1 MKKTLI
7 LILSTMV
14 LFLLLTG
21 CNDMFGTPG
30 KNDEPIAETPSKVP
44 GNSSQTDGSEK
55 DVRLKLYFPTI
66 DNSRILTEER
76 EVKVKDDEVLM
87 SALKAL
93 IAGPERTELRNPM
106 PEGTEVLSIK
116 KENNT
121 AVVDLSKEYGMVN
134 GLDEVV
140 ERISVVNTLT
150 EIGGIEKVRILIEGK
165 ELVGPSGEP
174 FGELTRVA
182 LDSQGYPVTSGE
194 KSVTLYFSDMQAE
207 YLVPEVR
214 NIKLNDGEKVEKVI
228 SVVFEEL
235 KKGPASDEMGAV
247 IPENTRLLSAKI
259 KDGVCTLDFSKEFV
273 DNNMG
278 SAGEMMTLY
287 SIVNSMTE
295 IPEVKK
301 VQFLIEGTVRE
312 VYLHSSLDMPY
323 ERNQD
328 IIKK

>member
-1 MKKTLI
+1 
-7 LILSTMV
+7 
-14 LFLLLTG
+14 
-21 CNDMFGTPG
+21 MFGTPG
-30 KNDEPIAETPSKVP
+30 KTDEPIAETPSNVP
-44 GNSSQTDGSEK
+44 GNSSQTDENVK

-93 IAGPERTELRNPM
+93 ISGPERAELRNPM
-106 PEGTEVLSIK
+106 PEGTKVLSVK

-121 AVVDLSKEYGMVN
+121 AVVDFSKEYGMFN

-140 ERISVVNTLT
+140 ERVSVVNTLT
-150 EIGGIEKVRILIEGK
+150 EIGGIEKVRILVEGK
-165 ELVGPSGEP
+165 ELAGPSGEA

-214 NIKLNDGEKVEKVI
+214 KIKLNDGEKVEKVI
-228 SVVFEEL
+228 SVIFEEL
-235 KKGPASDEMGAV
+235 KKGPASDEMSAV
-247 IPENTRLLSAKI
+247 IPENARLLSVNV
-259 KDGVCTLDFSKEFV
+259 KDGLCTLDFSKEFV

-278 SAGEMMTLY
+278 SAGEMLTLY

-301 VQFLIEGTVRE
+301 VQFLIEGKVRE

-323 ERNQD
+323 EREQS
-328 IIKK
+328 IIKR